1 MTKREVCPMCKGAGH
16 IIVLN
21 WSEHCPK
28 CDRTGFVRPRPKP
41 SDGVKGMDI
50 SASAEQKEQK

>member
-28 CDRTGFVRPRPKP
+28 CERTGFVRPRPKP
-41 SDGVKGMDI
+41 SDGVETVDGGRD
-50 SASAEQKEQK
+50 ADHD